1 MSEFDEVPE
10 RNRSASAASREVG
23 HPGVPHT
30 KPGYFSAKKRLVRL
44 RRDEE
49 NRHTF
54 VKQGNADRVGRVLRQ
69 AEAEGLVGR
78 EKDTKISGRVNHLL
92 IERARANAHIE
103 STTDLIEYA
112 LAKVAVEDRYG
123 DWLADQ
129 EGTVS
134 PELDLDI

>member
-1 MSEFDEVPE
+1 MSEIDKAPE
-10 RNRSASAASREVG
+10 RNRSILAASKEVG
-23 HPGVPHT
+23 RAGAPQA
-30 KPGYFSAKKRLVRL
+30 KLGYFSAKRHLVRS
-44 RRDEE
+44 RRDES
-49 NRHTF
+49 NRH
-54 VKQGNADRVGRVLRQ
+54 VSAEKGSADRVSRVLQQ

>member
-1 MSEFDEVPE
+1 MGNSTNIPE
-10 RNRSASAASREVG
+10 HDCSAA
-23 HPGVPHT
+23 
-30 KPGYFSAKKRLVRL
+30 AAVR
-44 RRDEE
+44 RRV
-49 NRHTF
+49 NRT
-54 VKQGNADRVGRVLRQ
+54 LRQ

-112 LAKVAVEDRYG
+112 LAKVAVEDCYG

-134 PELDLDI
+134 PGLDLDI